1 LLQDEYKGEPGAVIA
16 ADFYHSNALMPLSDE
31 AIVALV
37 QRNLEACEP
46 GFIGAQ
52 ALPHCCHR
60 SCMQQQPHVL
70 LWSFVPTA
78 CAGWAHCMVRK

>member
-1 LLQDEYKGEPGAVIA
+1 MLPVAH

-31 AIVALV
+31 AIVAKV

-52 ALPHCCHR
+52 AGALISLIIC
-60 SCMQQQPHVL
+60 S
-70 LWSFVPTA
+70 
-78 CAGWAHCMVRK
+78 